1 MKPRILIV
9 DDHEIVRT
17 SIGSLL
23 ASRWGYEICGDAGDG
38 LEALEKVRQLKP
50 DLVLLDL
57 SMPVMGGTAVA
68 RKIRVWE
75 PRTKIVFLSMHDSEM
90 ATELA
95 RLAGVEA
102 SLQKMFDGRIA

>member
-1 MKPRILIV
+1 
-9 DDHEIVRT
+9 
-17 SIGSLL
+17 
-23 ASRWGYEICGDAGDG
+23 
-38 LEALEKVRQLKP
+38 
-50 DLVLLDL
+50 
-57 SMPVMGGTAVA
+57 MGGTAVA

-102 SLQKMFDGRIA
+102 SLSKRCSMDELHKVIADLFEQDPEPRKRKKEKEEVAERPGLDHFEEEKQAFFMPGPSDQK